1 MRSLWTSA
9 HGMSAM
15 QTRLDSLGHNMANLN
30 TTGYKSE
37 DVQFKDMLYLTMQQ
51 KDGVKSLPGRLTT
64 ADLRLGHGV
73 LAVGTVASF
82 AQGEIQTTQNALDLA
97 IQGDGFF
104 KIRAYDQS
112 NTPFDAY
119 TRDGSFKVGTV
130 GTDQYLV
137 TADGNPVLDTN
148 NQPILLTDYDAAS
161 VKVDQNGVISALPS
175 SPANGTAYV
184 ELGQIE
190 VTRIAHP
197 ESNLTAAGENL
208 YRQVANANPAD
219 IQANGTVLN
228 GVRHSTLQQRAL
240 EMSNVDM
247 SQQMTEMI
255 VAQRAYSLNARALT
269 TTDQM
274 MGIANN
280 LRA

>member
-15 QTRLDSLGHNMANLN
+15 QSQLDILGRNLANLN
-30 TTGYKSE
+30 TTGYKTE
-37 DVQFKDMLYLTMQQ
+37 DVKFKDMFYSALTQ
-51 KDGVKSLPGRLTT
+51 KDDVQALPGRLTT
-64 ADLRLGHGV
+64 AGLRIGAGV
-73 LAVGTVASF
+73 LAVGSTTSF
-82 AQGEIQTTQNALDLA
+82 AQGSVQTTESPLDVA
-97 IQGDGFF
+97 ISGDGFF
-104 KIRAYDQS
+104 KIRAYDKSGQAFES
-112 NTPFDAY
+112 Y

-148 NQPILLTDYDAAS
+148 NQPIKLTGYDAAS
-161 VKVDQNGVISALPS
+161 LKIDQDGNLTALPS
-175 SPANGTAYV
+175 SPDVGTTY
-184 ELGQIE
+184 ENLGQLE

-197 ESNLTAAGENL
+197 EANLAEAGGNL
-208 YRQVANANPAD
+208 YRLVTGYNPQD
-219 IQANGTVLN
+219 VQANGTVIG
-228 GVRHSTLQQRAL
+228 GVRHSSLQQRAL

-255 VAQRAYSLNARALT
+255 VAQRAYSMNARALT